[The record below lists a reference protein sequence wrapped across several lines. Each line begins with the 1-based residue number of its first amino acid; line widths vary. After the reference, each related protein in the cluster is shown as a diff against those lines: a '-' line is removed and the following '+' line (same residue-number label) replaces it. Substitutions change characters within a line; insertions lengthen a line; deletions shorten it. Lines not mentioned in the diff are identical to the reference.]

1 MSSTNLYNL
10 SSAKNTFLDLDAVF
24 SAGFVFVLVEI
35 IAPGR
40 SLGACGIGVS
50 RGILTHLMDL
60 GNHAA
65 SRRLAELD
73 QMCAHLGPYQAL
85 EQLGQSTS
93 TDTLSGVFSFKRG
106 FEAQSQSNPANED
119 MSMYGHGTQGNGEE
133 VPPSAQLVAASG
145 SMSLGNG
152 PVLQLGTSDIS
163 LDGEDRISWVFQPGM
178 YTGSELADWEMFESQ
193 LNTTD
198 LS

>member
-1 MSSTNLYNL
+1 MYNL
-10 SSAKNTFLDLDAVF
+10 FIAKNAFLDLDAVF

-40 SLGACGIGVS
+40 SLGACGISVS

-85 EQLGQSTS
+85 EQQGSSTS
-93 TDTLSGVFSFKRG
+93 TDTLSGVFSFERG
-106 FEAQSQSNPANED
+106 FETQSQINPAIGD
-119 MSMYGHGTQGNGEE
+119 MSIYGHRTQGGGEE
-133 VPPSAQLVAASG
+133 APPSTQLDAAGG
-145 SMSLGNG
+145 SMSVGNG
-152 PVLQLGTSDIS
+152 PVLHLGATDLS
-163 LDGEDRISWVFQPGM
+163 LGGEDGISWVFQPGM

-198 LS
+198 LP